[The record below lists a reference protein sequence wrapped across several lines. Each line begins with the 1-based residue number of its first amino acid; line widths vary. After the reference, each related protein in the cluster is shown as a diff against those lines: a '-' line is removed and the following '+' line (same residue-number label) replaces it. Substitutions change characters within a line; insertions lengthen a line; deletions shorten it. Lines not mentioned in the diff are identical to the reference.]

1 MSGPPHPNDT
11 RVSVP
16 PPPAAPA
23 WRRSLTTHP
32 VLAGALLFTLLL
44 LLATSGWVLARRG
57 RYRAEIDRLRASMT
71 TLEREQ
77 ADEIVS
83 QEHNTLRIALALLAR
98 QARLE
103 PTLHLAVS
111 IDTGAMYLER
121 DGVLLREMPV
131 RIGPERRIGVAP
143 DTVRLAA
150 PRGVRTVQQV
160 LGDTTAWEV
169 PTWVYADRGLPVD
182 SNRSIPGAL
191 GPAAIVLDGGTVI
204 YSTPA
209 AGPLSDSLYVLP
221 GAVRARDEDLRA
233 ILPNLTPGTRVY
245 FY

>member
-1 MSGPPHPNDT
+1 MSGPAHLNDT
-11 RVSVP
+11 RPRVP
-16 PPPAAPA
+16 SSRAVPA
-23 WRRSLTTHP
+23 WRRSLASHP
-32 VLAGALLFTLLL
+32 GVAGALLFIMLL
-44 LLATSGWVLARRG
+44 LLATSGWVLARRN

-71 TLEREQ
+71 ALERER

-83 QEHNTLRIALALLAR
+83 QEENKLRLALALLAR
-98 QARLE
+98 QARIE

-121 DGVLLREMPV
+121 DGALLREMPV
-131 RIGPERRIGVAP
+131 RVGPERRVGVPP

-150 PRGVRTVQQV
+150 PRGLRMVQQV
-160 LGDTTAWEV
+160 LGDSSAWEV

-209 AGPLSDSLYVLP
+209 TGPLSDSLYVLP
-221 GAVRARDEDLRA
+221 GAVRARGEDLRA